1 MEQLIYFLTT
11 LNGAMVVFCLVLL
24 DRIEK
29 KIDRL
34 NNEVND
40 RKEVDGEK
48 I

>member
-1 MEQLIYFLTT
+1 MEQLIYFFTT
-11 LNGAMVVFCLVLL
+11 LNGAMVVFCIVSLH
-24 DRIEK
+24 RIEK